1 MNAIECVALAS
12 GITLVAI
19 WFYYHLRLK
28 KAKEEGMRL
37 QAQLKQKEAQNAE
50 DNSKSSKS

>member
-1 MNAIECVALAS
+1 MNAIEYIALIC
-12 GITLVAI
+12 GIILVAV

-28 KAKEEGMRL
+28 KAKKEGMSL